1 MIKHLTSIELDIGN
15 SDSNRNSNRKK
26 KFIETYVYVQ
36 VLLSSV
42 HTYHTGPPRAPC
54 DVCMYCT
61 YVRIGSGVMFS
72 DFAKLMRSRA
82 RILILGWVIGIFR
95 TLFSEL
101 LSMKLF

>member
-26 KFIETYVYVQ
+26 KFIETYEQ